1 MFKNLRQLLWQWRG
15 VLITVPTITGLVLA
29 LRSMGGL
36 QLWEWTAYDQFL
48 RWRPTETL
56 DQRIVIV
63 AIDEPDIQTLK
74 QWTLSDA
81 TLAQLLRNIKA
92 QKPSAIGLDIYRDLP
107 VEPGHQ
113 DLVEVFSSTPNLIGV
128 QKVLG
133 DEYGT
138 SVDAPPRLKE
148 RNQVGAIDVLLDD
161 DGRVRRALLSIR
173 QDNNQTDASSQE
185 IYSLPVRLALIYL
198 ENKGVTLQPIDP
210 ALGKVGLGKAVF
222 VPMQPNDGGYI
233 NADTGGYQILLNYR
247 RPQCQHNSQRCNPF
261 PTVSLTEVLENKIPA
276 NLMRDRIVLIGV
288 KAASLKDIFFTPYS
302 NSYLTAEYGVDI
314 HAQITS
320 QLVSAALDG
329 RFPIKVWSEPVEG
342 VWIVFW
348 AAVGAMSSWTFL
360 RMRYLVASILLL
372 GTILVGGSYL
382 AFLPGWW
389 IPLIPPFLALIGS
402 EMAITAYLA
411 CIEREDRQAVMNLL
425 GQHVT
430 PKLAQ
435 AVWRDRHQLLKE
447 GQITGQQLTATVL
460 FTDIKGFT
468 GITERTNPEVL
479 MVWLN
484 EYMKAMSES
493 VLNHDGVLDKFI
505 GDAVMAVF
513 GVPIPSTTPE
523 AIAQDA
529 IAAVRCALNMGAKLE
544 QLNRQWK
551 IQGRPTAA
559 MRVGIATGTVVA
571 GSLGSQQRLNYT
583 TIGDSVNI
591 AARLESYDKSIDG
604 GICRILISEETY
616 HYIKDHFSTQFI
628 GLVQLRGR
636 KQSLNVYQV
645 FPEIRG

>member
-29 LRSMGGL
+29 LRSTGWL
-36 QLWEWTAYDQFL
+36 QLWEWTTYDQFL
-48 RWRPTETL
+48 RWRPGETL

-81 TLAQLLRNIKA
+81 TLAQLLRTIKA

-113 DLVEVFSSTPNLIGV
+113 DLIEVFTSTPNLIGV

-138 SVDAPPRLKE
+138 SVDAPPTLKE
-148 RNQVGAIDVLLDD
+148 RNQVGAIDILLDE
-161 DGRVRRALLSIR
+161 DGRVRRALLSLR
-173 QDNNQTDASSQE
+173 QDNNQTDASSQT
-185 IYSLPVRLALIYL
+185 IYSLPVRLALMYL
-198 ENKGVTLQPIDP
+198 ENKGITLQPIAP
-210 ALGKVGLGKAVF
+210 AQGKVGLGKAVF

-247 RPQCQHNSQRCNPF
+247 RLQCLQHFKRCNSF
-261 PTVSLTEVLENKIPA
+261 PTVSLTDVLENKIPA

-288 KAASLKDIFFTPYS
+288 KAASLKDIFFAPYS

-320 QLVSAALDG
+320 QLLSAALDG
-329 RFPIKVWSEPVEG
+329 RSPIKVWSEPVEG
-342 VWIVFW
+342 VWIFFW
-348 AAVGAMSSWTFL
+348 SSVGAISSWTFL
-360 RMRYLVASILLL
+360 RMRYLAVSILLL
-372 GTILVGGSYL
+372 STVLVGGSYL
-382 AFLPGWW
+382 AFLQGWW
-389 IPLIPPFLALIGS
+389 IPLIPPLLALIGS

-468 GITERTNPEVL
+468 RITEQTNPEVL

-484 EYMKAMSES
+484 DYMKAMSQS
-493 VLNHDGVLDKFI
+493 VLDHDGVLDKFI

-513 GVPIPSTTPE
+513 GVPIPSTTAE

-529 IAAVRCALNMGAKLE
+529 IAAVRCALNMAAKLE
-544 QLNRQWK
+544 QLNQQWK

-604 GICRILISEETY
+604 GICRILINEETY
-616 HYIKDHFSTQFI
+616 HYIKDHFPTHFI

-645 FPEIRG
+645 FPDIRG

>member
-1 MFKNLRQLLWQWRG
+1 M
-15 VLITVPTITGLVLA
+15 TVTGLVLA

-48 RWRPTETL
+48 RWRPGETL

-92 QKPSAIGLDIYRDLP
+92 QQPSAIGLDIYRDLP
-107 VEPGHQ
+107 VEPGYQ
-113 DLVEVFSSTPNLIGV
+113 DLVEVFTSTPNLMGV
-128 QKVLG
+128 QKFLG

-148 RNQVGAIDVLLDD
+148 RNQVGAIDVLLDE

-173 QDNNQTDASSQE
+173 QDNTQTDASSQT
-185 IYSLPVRLALIYL
+185 IYSLPVRLALMYL
-198 ENKGVTLQPIDP
+198 ENKGITLQPIDP
-210 ALGKVGLGKAVF
+210 AQGKVGLGKAVF

-247 RPQCQHNSQRCNPF
+247 HPRCLQHFKRCSSF
-261 PTVSLTEVLENKIPA
+261 PTVSLTDVLENKIPA
-276 NLMRDRIVLIGV
+276 NLMRDRIILIGV

-302 NSYLTAEYGVDI
+302 NSYLSAEYGVEL

-329 RFPIKVWSEPVEG
+329 RSPIQVWSEPVEG

-348 AAVGAMSSWTFL
+348 SSVGAISSWTFL
-360 RMRYLVASILLL
+360 RMRYLAVSILLL
-372 GTILVGGSYL
+372 STVLVGGSYL
-382 AFLPGWW
+382 AFLQGWW
-389 IPLIPPFLALIGS
+389 IPLIPPLLALIGS
-402 EMAITAYLA
+402 EIAITAYLA

-425 GQHVT
+425 GQYVT

-484 EYMKAMSES
+484 EYMKAMSQS
-493 VLNHDGVLDKFI
+493 VLDHDGVLDKFI

-529 IAAVRCALNMGAKLE
+529 IAAVRCALNMAAKLE
-544 QLNRQWK
+544 QLNQQWK
-551 IQGRPTAA
+551 IQGLPTAA
-559 MRVGIATGTVVA
+559 MRVGIATVTVIN
-571 GSLGSQQRLNYT
+571 G
-583 TIGDSVNI
+583 
-591 AARLESYDKSIDG
+591 
-604 GICRILISEETY
+604 
-616 HYIKDHFSTQFI
+616 
-628 GLVQLRGR
+628 
-636 KQSLNVYQV
+636 
-645 FPEIRG
+645 

>member
-1 MFKNLRQLLWQWRG
+1 MFKNLRQLIWQWRG
-15 VLITVPTITGLVLA
+15 VLITVPTVTGLVLA
-29 LRSMGGL
+29 LRSMGWL

-48 RWRPTETL
+48 RWRPGETL

-81 TLAQLLRNIKA
+81 TLAQLLRTIKA
-92 QKPSAIGLDIYRDLP
+92 QQPSAIGLDIYRDLP
-107 VEPGHQ
+107 VEPGYQ
-113 DLVEVFSSTPNLIGV
+113 DLIEVFTSTPNLIGV

-138 SVDAPPRLKE
+138 SVDAPPTLKE
-148 RNQVGAIDVLLDD
+148 RNQVGAIDILLDE
-161 DGRVRRALLSIR
+161 DGRVRRALLSLR
-173 QDNNQTDASSQE
+173 QDNNQTDASSQT
-185 IYSLPVRLALIYL
+185 IYSLPVRLALMYL
-198 ENKGVTLQPIDP
+198 ENKDITLQPIDP
-210 ALGKVGLGKAVF
+210 TQGKVGLGKAVF

-247 RPQCQHNSQRCNPF
+247 RPQCLQHFKRCNLF
-261 PTVSLTEVLENKIPA
+261 PTVSLTDVLENKIPT

-302 NSYLTAEYGVDI
+302 NSYLTAEYGVEL

-329 RFPIKVWSEPVEG
+329 RSPIKVWSEPVEA

-348 AAVGAMSSWTFL
+348 SSVGAISSWTFL
-360 RMRYLVASILLL
+360 RMRYLAASILLL
-372 GTILVGGSYL
+372 STVLVGGSYL
-382 AFLPGWW
+382 TFLQGWW
-389 IPLIPPFLALIGS
+389 IPLIPPLLALIGS
-402 EMAITAYLA
+402 EIAITAYLA

-468 GITERTNPEVL
+468 GITECTNPEVL

-484 EYMKAMSES
+484 DYMKAMSES
-493 VLNHDGVLDKFI
+493 VLDHDGVLDKFI

-513 GVPIPSTTPE
+513 GVPIPSTTAE

-551 IQGRPTAA
+551 IQGLPTAA

-604 GICRILISEETY
+604 GICRILINEETY
-616 HYIKDHFSTQFI
+616 HYIKDYFPTHFI

-645 FPEIRG
+645 FPDVRG